1 MKDGAA
7 QPTACILC
15 ECNCGIRVQLGGEDG
30 RRLTRILP
38 DKAHPASE
46 GYLCNKASRLDYYQN
61 RSDRL
66 LSPMRRRADGSYEAV
81 DWDTAIAE
89 VAARLAAV
97 RDAHGG
103 DKIFYYGGGGQGN
116 HLPGVF
122 SSSTTK
128 ALGVKYRSNALA
140 QEKTGEFWVN
150 QRMFGNSVRG
160 DFEQC
165 EVGLFIGKNPW
176 HSHGIAR
183 ARITL
188 REISKSPDRCLV
200 VIDPRRSETAELAD
214 IHLQVTPGRDAWL
227 LSAMMAV
234 LIQKEGVK
242 QAWLDEHA
250 QGHEQVLAHFADL
263 PIAQYCT
270 WAGVSQALVEEAVA
284 RIAEASSVAVF
295 EDLGVQMNHHS
306 TLVSWLEKLLWVTT
320 GNFARP
326 GSMYIPTPLS
336 ALGAARA
343 GDGRTT
349 PVTGARV
356 ISGLIPCNAI
366 ADEVLTDHP
375 SRLRAMIVDA
385 ANPAHSLADSKRFR
399 SAMQALDFSV
409 VIDVAMTETARQADY
424 VLPTASQYEKAEATF
439 FNFEFPNNYFH
450 LRHPLLDAPDGVL
463 TEAEIHARL
472 LDALGQTPHEEIEQL
487 RKALAQGRQQFAGT
501 FMMLARDNP
510 NIMNHVA
517 VVLYRTLGEVLPK
530 GLEGG
535 AALWLFA
542 HKFARENAPS
552 LKRAGFEETGPAL
565 GEALFERIVE
575 SPSGFT
581 LSIGQWS
588 ENWSRVQ
595 TANGRIQF
603 SNPEMEAEMTCLAQ
617 GPHERDDA
625 FPFVLSAGERRAY
638 TANTIYRDPAWRRKD
653 YAGALAVSVE
663 DAERLQLTEGG
674 LARVSTRAGAAEVVV
689 TISERMQP
697 GHISLPNGQGLDYP
711 DEEGALTLTGT
722 PPNELTSTDACDP
735 IAGTPW
741 HKSVPAQ
748 LEKRAEG

>member
-1 MKDGAA
+1 MSEGAS
-7 QPTACILC
+7 QPKPTACILC
-15 ECNCGIRVQLGGEDG
+15 ECNCGIRVKVGGDNG
-30 RRLTRILP
+30 RRMERILP
-38 DKAHPASE
+38 DKAHPGSE

-66 LSPMRRRADGSYEAV
+66 LSPMRRTADGGYEAV
-81 DWDTAIAE
+81 DWDTAITE
-89 VAARLAAV
+89 VAARLKEV
-97 RDAHGG
+97 RDVHGG
-103 DKIFYYGGGGQGN
+103 DKILYYGGGGQGN

-128 ALGVKYRSNALA
+128 ALGVRYRSNALA

-150 QRMFGNSVRG
+150 QRMFGNGVRG
-160 DFEQC
+160 DFERC

-176 HSHGIAR
+176 HSHGIPR

-188 REISKSPDRCLV
+188 REMAKDPERCLV

-227 LSAMMAV
+227 LTAMVALLV
-234 LIQKEGVK
+234 QSDGVKRAWLEEHARSYEGV
-242 QAWLDEHA
+242 LA
-250 QGHEQVLAHFADL
+250 QFADV
-263 PIAQYCT
+263 PIDQYCE
-270 WAGVSQALVEEAVA
+270 WSGVPRALVEKAVD
-284 RIAEASSVAVF
+284 RIAKAASVAVF

-306 TLVSWLEKLLWVTT
+306 TLVSWLEKLLWVAT
-320 GNFARP
+320 GNFAKP
-326 GSMYIPTPLS
+326 GSQYIPTPLS

-366 ADEVLTDHP
+366 ADEILTDHP
-375 SRLRAMIVDA
+375 DRQRAMIVDA

-399 SAMQALDFSV
+399 EAMRALDFSV

-424 VLPTASQYEKAEATF
+424 VLPTANQYEKAEATF

-450 LRHPLLDAPDGVL
+450 LRHPLFDAPEGVL

-472 LDALGQTPHEEIEQL
+472 LDALGETPEDELEQL
-487 RKALAQGRQQFAGT
+487 RAALAQGRLQFAGT
-501 FMMLARDNP
+501 FMTLARTNP
-510 NIMNHVA
+510 QIMKHVA
-517 VVLYRTLGEVLPK
+517 IVLYRTLGETLPK

-552 LKRAGFEETGPAL
+552 LARAGFEEQGPAL
-565 GEALFERIVE
+565 GEALFDRIMD
-575 SPSGFT
+575 SPSGLT
-581 LSIGQWS
+581 VSKGEWS
-588 ENWSRVQ
+588 ENWERVQ
-595 TANGRIQF
+595 TADGRIDL
-603 SNPEMEAEMTCLAQ
+603 SNPEMEAELAHLAA
-617 GPHERDDA
+617 GPQLKDDA

-653 YAGALAVSVE
+653 FAGALAVSVE
-663 DAERLQLTEGG
+663 DAARLQLTEGG
-674 LARVSTRAGAAEVVV
+674 LARISTQAGTADVVV
-689 TISERMQP
+689 TISERMMP

-711 DEEGALTLTGT
+711 DEDGTLTLTGT
-722 PPNELTSTDACDP
+722 PPNELTSTADCDP

-748 LEKRAEG
+748 LEKAG